1 MNAENFTGINKG
13 RVIIIGGGVTG
24 LCTAYYLQ
32 KEGIHSTIIDSGDIT
47 DGCSFGNMGYLSP
60 SHFIPLASPG
70 IISEGLKH
78 LLSNKSPFYIKPR
91 LNRKFLQ
98 WGLQFYRNSTQAV
111 VEKNAPHLNDLLQL
125 SRRLMN
131 EIRDDIGDV
140 FDMQEIG
147 CMMMC
152 RSRQTYQHELQL
164 ADTAEKLGLSV
175 TRLNGAQVQQME
187 PEVEVKVAGAI
198 LFKDDAHIDPGKF
211 MMAMK
216 NYLEKNGITFL
227 LNTTVNG
234 FVKKGNAVT
243 GIITNKGEYNSNNIV
258 LSAGS
263 WLPEIAKML
272 GIKLLLEPGK
282 GYSHTYDHV
291 EKNIRYPAILVDGR
305 CAITPWKNK
314 LRIGGTMEFSGINN
328 KVLVSRMHGIYDS
341 VKSFYPGLQ
350 IDFPPADKI
359 WTGLRP
365 VTPDGL
371 PYIGRNKTY
380 KNVIIAGGHAM
391 LGISEAAGTGKIVTG
406 LIEEKNAVIDISAF
420 DPGRFSGSR

>member
-1 MNAENFTGINKG
+1 MNAENFESLSGNES
-13 RVIIIGGGVTG
+13 VIIVGGGITG

-32 KEGIHSTIIDSGDIT
+32 KKGIHSAIIDSGNIT

-70 IISEGLKH
+70 VISEGLKH
-78 LLSNKSPFYIKPR
+78 IFSNKSPFYIKPR
-91 LNRKFLQ
+91 LNVKFLQ
-98 WGLQFYRNSTQAV
+98 WGLQFYKNSTQAIV
-111 VEKNAPHLNDLLQL
+111 DKNAPHLNDLLQL

-152 RSRQTYQHELQL
+152 RSRQTYQHELQV
-164 ADTAEKLGLSV
+164 AANAEKLGLKV
-175 TRLNGAQVQQME
+175 VRLNAAQVQEME
-187 PEVEVKVAGAI
+187 PAVEVKVAGAV

-211 MMAMK
+211 MQAMK
-216 NYLEKNGITFL
+216 NYLEKNGTTFL

-234 FVKKGNAVT
+234 FIKKGNEVT

-263 WLPEIAKML
+263 WLPEVAKML

-282 GYSHTYDHV
+282 GYSYTYDYV
-291 EKNIRYPAILVDGR
+291 EKNIRYPAILVDAR
-305 CAITPWKNK
+305 CAITPWKHK

-328 KVLVSRMHGIYDS
+328 KVLINRMQGIYNS
-341 VKSFYPGLQ
+341 VQSFYPGLK
-350 IDFPPADKI
+350 IDFPPKDKV

-371 PYIGRNKTY
+371 PYIGRNKDY
-380 KNVIIAGGHAM
+380 KNLVIAGGHAM
-391 LGISEAAGTGKIVTG
+391 LGVSEAAGTGKIVTD
-406 LIEEKNAVIDISAF
+406 LIAGANTEIDISAF
-420 DPGRFSGSR
+420 YPGRF